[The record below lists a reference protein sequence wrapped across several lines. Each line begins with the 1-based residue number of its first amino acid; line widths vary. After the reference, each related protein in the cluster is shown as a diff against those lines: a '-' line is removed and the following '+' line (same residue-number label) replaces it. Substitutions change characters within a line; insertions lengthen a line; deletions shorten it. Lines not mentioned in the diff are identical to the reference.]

1 MENYHRHQKL
11 KQLSK
16 QTQLVDQNF
25 SNGIMLNALAAL
37 ENLAIY
43 YGYKGKRIFDYY
55 SGYARRD
62 SDQELVNAVVL
73 QLEIFRSSHY
83 NYTTVYSS
91 YDFPT
96 NLTNEQVIKHVKD
109 WKKHI
114 PKQIEIYYDEM
125 LNYLYGN
132 SNVSGITNIIEKKKK
147 EMGPT
152 TEEDLARVGR
162 AAPFVNTDMFN
173 QMDKVKQSYEK
184 KGDFEIKAHLN
195 RNQDENAEMKDLNVN
210 DQNYVKQAKIFHQI
224 EKEIETFFYRVCQN
238 FQVSSLEFNMFN
250 KNVEQFQNFITGM
263 NPGESEILE
272 KINLYKSYIDNIA
285 KKCGTLKDND
295 INKLIE
301 ICEGIIKLYSS
312 KKQSQIA

>member
-1 MENYHRHQKL
+1 MENYLRHQKL

-62 SDQELVNAVVL
+62 SEQELVNAVVL

-91 YDFPT
+91 YDYPK

-184 KGDFEIKAHLN
+184 KGNFEIEAHLN
-195 RNQDENAEMKDLNVN
+195 RNQDENTEMKDLNIN

-224 EKEIETFFYRVCQN
+224 ENEIETFFYKVCQN
-238 FQVSSLEFNMFN
+238 SQVTALEFNMFN

-263 NPGESEILE
+263 NPGESEILK
-272 KINLYKSYIDNIA
+272 KINLYKSYIDNIV
-285 KKCGTLKDND
+285 KKSGTLKDND

>member
-62 SDQELVNAVVL
+62 SEQELVNAVVL

-91 YDFPT
+91 YDFPK

-109 WKKHI
+109 WKKPI

-224 EKEIETFFYRVCQN
+224 EKEIETFFYKVCQN
-238 FQVSSLEFNMFN
+238 FQMSSLEFNMFN

-272 KINLYKSYIDNIA
+272 KINLYKKVTKNFCYNFMI
-285 KKCGTLKDND
+285 
-295 INKLIE
+295 
-301 ICEGIIKLYSS
+301 
-312 KKQSQIA
+312 

>member
-1 MENYHRHQKL
+1 MENNHRHQKL

-62 SDQELVNAVVL
+62 SEQELVNDVVL

-91 YDFPT
+91 YDYPK

-224 EKEIETFFYRVCQN
+224 EKEIETFFYKVCQN
-238 FQVSSLEFNMFN
+238 FQLSSLEFNMFN

-272 KINLYKSYIDNIA
+272 KINLYKYYRDSII